1 MHTSARPRPI
11 AWRAQGILAI
21 LLFAAVTT
29 GCSNPAASSGDTS
42 SVTVNALWVGANAD
56 GSPASGTEPITVSV
70 SVGDPSRGFKL
81 DLQTQRD
88 QGAGPAWDAAAW
100 SASAAATLAT
110 SRDPRTLNI
119 SYSITGAIDGP
130 SAGGLMTVAVAAAI
144 RNQQPR
150 PGVAMTGTISP
161 DGSIGIVGGITDKI
175 KAAERAGFETVVI
188 PQAGTEISLPA
199 KSSSVD
205 AVDAVEFGESIGVRV
220 VPVST
225 LGQAYEEVVGGWPA
239 EFEAVPAAIDPQI
252 VDFLRSRTKSY
263 TKAAKKVLSASAKT
277 PDSSQLRRLRQQ
289 TKSAIAQS
297 KQLSTAA
304 RTSEAYGSAASAMSL
319 GAALESGSNQ
329 TASARP
335 DSAVAAENEQA
346 QTAVA
351 KRSVELA
358 KQAPTQLEQVTARPD
373 SLSWG
378 TDATTQLRTS
388 ANQLSKLPGDR
399 DNTSTLAT
407 VAGVDA
413 QARVEGTD
421 LGTDA
426 MSVASLTGRKPV
438 PADVD
443 QYVSGWAAF
452 LRQAGNAA
460 VNYFE
465 KVLGPTGDAL
475 QRLESVD
482 STYATA
488 LVYQRALRE
497 AELVDSQHARA
508 ALLFAAASSF
518 YVSGANLVAQAGSLS
533 ASRTDPLGVGINVN
547 QDALAAAAVNAASAT
562 DASLAEA
569 AAAGLDTSYLR
580 WNQQWAHAQANG
592 TVGTG
597 TDRAR
602 TRGLQYLWYTYVSSQ
617 ILLQLDQVEPPQPS

>member
-1 MHTSARPRPI
+1 MHMSARPRPI
-11 AWRAQGILAI
+11 AWHAQGILAI

-29 GCSNPAASSGDTS
+29 GCSNPAAISGDTN

-56 GSPASGTEPITVSV
+56 GSPASGTEPITVTV
-70 SVGDPSRGFKL
+70 SVGDPSRGFEL

-161 DGSIGIVGGITDKI
+161 DGSIGIVGGILDKI

-205 AVDAVEFGESIGVRV
+205 AVKFGESIGVRV

-239 EFEAVPAAIDPQI
+239 EPEAAPSAIDPPI
-252 VDFLRSRTKSY
+252 VDFLHNRTKSY

-289 TKSAIAQS
+289 TKAAIAQS
-297 KQLSTAA
+297 KQLSAAA

-335 DSAVAAENEQA
+335 DSAVAVENAQA

-378 TDATTQLRTS
+378 TDAIAQLRIS

-399 DNTSTLAT
+399 DNTSALAT
-407 VAGVDA
+407 VAAVDA

-426 MSVASLTGRKPV
+426 MSVASLTGLKPV

-443 QYVSGWAAF
+443 QYVSGWTAF
-452 LRQAGNAA
+452 LRQAGDAA

-482 STYATA
+482 ITYATA
-488 LVYQRALRE
+488 IGYQRTLRE
-497 AELVDSQHARA
+497 AELADSQQARA

-518 YVSGANLVAQAGSLS
+518 YVSGAHLVAQAGSLS

-547 QDALAAAAVNAASAT
+547 QDALAAATANAASAT